1 MYIGYTEVN
10 LRDRVTLSQAKESS
24 LLRAQSHASSG
35 LQTPWEQGSG
45 LGNAL
50 LLDSHTRCG

>member
-1 MYIGYTEVN
+1 MN
-10 LRDRVTLSQAKESS
+10 LRDWVTLSQAKESS

-45 LGNAL
+45 LGNECAAVGW
-50 LLDSHTRCG
+50 SYKVWVTV